1 MKGNVQVLAHPY
13 WRNGMRARARERPMS
28 RVVPLSLMPS
38 TELVYCY
45 CYSYSYSYSDSV
57 VYTSSLCC
65 CRRDSQLKL
74 CLFASLSLSLRLM
87 LLKRAFDVDDSQ
99 NHSYFAS
106 YLPLSLALASVISFS
121 MLFDIFESHI
131 HFGCFVF
138 VLNSKPRLSRL
149 WSVRCVPQSLSHRIF
164 RQFIMNLTPKLS

>member
-1 MKGNVQVLAHPY
+1 MNE
-13 WRNGMRARARERPMS
+13 RERTSFASSILKEWNESESTRKTYVESCPAVVDAVDRTGILLLLFLFLFLFGFGCVYIESLLLPS
-28 RVVPLSLMPS
+28 RF
-38 TELVYCY
+38 LVEA
-45 CYSYSYSYSDSV
+45 SPV
-57 VYTSSLCC
+57 
-65 CRRDSQLKL
+65 RI
-74 CLFASLSLSLRLM
+74 SLSLSLRLM

-149 WSVRCVPQSLSHRIF
+149 
-164 RQFIMNLTPKLS
+164 